1 MKDKMTTNNIR
12 LFNVLTR
19 HQIYVEGV
27 KQYQAIEFNKV
38 LRELDKEFIV
48 LFGKLRFSTLDALTK
63 TGLRKFLVELRQI
76 QNRVYSAYTAKLI
89 SEMQD
94 FVNADVL
101 VSKSIFATMQKPE
114 GEDEEPVDEEE
125 SDEALEEAQAK
136 NEDNSL
142 YPLFWFLSPHN
153 GGDSSKLWAAIVNA
167 PIPAN
172 GVLPLTFISAF
183 TTGASMTVENA
194 VRKGYA
200 NRSTVAAVLAEIT
213 GTKARNY
220 RDGIFAKIASQNGAV
235 TATVI
240 QHTTS
245 ILQAG
250 IASVFYGRYRWVSV
264 IDSGTTE
271 ICKGRNNRVF
281 NYGAGP
287 LPPAHIR
294 CRSKTVPLLSNDD
307 NVAPSSYFDFIN
319 SQPNSVQNDILGES
333 KADALRRN
341 KLNKTDL
348 PQFDEVNPLTVEGFK
363 GKLKLILTR

>member
-1 MKDKMTTNNIR
+1 MVTNTR
-12 LFNVLTR
+12 LFEVLTR

-27 KQYQAIEFNKV
+27 KAYHAIEFNKV
-38 LRELDKEFIV
+38 LRELDKEFLV
-48 LFGKLRFSTLDALTK
+48 LFGKLRFGTLDALSK
-63 TGLRKFLVELRQI
+63 TALRSFLVELRQI

-89 SEMQD
+89 AEMQD
-94 FVNADVL
+94 FMNADIV
-101 VSKSIFATMQKPE
+101 VSKSIFATLQRPE
-114 GEDEEPVDEEE
+114 GEDEEPADEEE
-125 SDEALEEAQAK
+125 SDEALEAAQAE
-136 NEDNSL
+136 NENDSL
-142 YPLFWFLSPHN
+142 YPLFWFLSPQN
-153 GGDSSKLWAAIVNA
+153 DGDSSKLWAAIINA

-172 GVLPLTFISAF
+172 GILPLPFISAF
-183 TTGASMTVENA
+183 VASSSMAVENA

-220 RDGIFAKIASQNGAV
+220 RDGIFARVNSQAGAV

-245 ILQAG
+245 VLQAG

-294 CRSKTVPLLSNDD
+294 CRSKTVPVVSGDD

-319 SQPNSVQNDILGES
+319 NQPNSVQDDILGAN
-333 KADALRRN
+333 KADALRRK

-348 PQFDEVNPLTVEGFK
+348 PQFDEVNPLTVEGFQA
-363 GKLKLILTR
+363 KLKLILTR